1 MSGILLFQTGQ
12 FLTPITGG
20 TTDPSGTNVDARAN
34 DRPDYT
40 GTSYGN
46 LPEDRRTITNYF
58 DRTAFST
65 PASNIGRFGYAGPGS
80 LIGPGTQVFSTK
92 VQKKFYVREK
102 IYFQLE
108 GAATNLLNRANFGL
122 PAQNLSASSFGRI
135 TTTQQAEGAGART
148 LQLGL
153 RLNF

>member
-1 MSGILLFQTGQ
+1 M
-12 FLTPITGG
+12 
-20 TTDPSGTNVDARAN
+20 
-34 DRPDYT
+34 
-40 GTSYGN
+40 
-46 LPEDRRTITNYF
+46 
-58 DRTAFST
+58 T

-122 PAQNLSASSFGRI
+122 PAQNLSASTFGRI